1 MRRLLVIAALLLP
14 ALLLGGWLI
23 WEQWPIWNAPQPNWL
38 PEGAPGVC
46 AAVASLRV
54 LNAERAGD
62 QAEVTP
68 LEARKLAD
76 RLTQHLYDL
85 DAPPAYAEPVLV
97 RADFPNVGRRL
108 VWLYTAA
115 LPGERAAVIYL
126 DAETGGALSVIT
138 GGAAP
143 AACTLD
149 PRALLHRAV
158 RTTPALA
165 LAGYG
170 GLVVAGG
177 VLMVGL
183 RWVRRRTLTPNLS
196 PSKG

>member
-1 MRRLLVIAALLLP
+1 MRRLLVIAALMLP

-108 VWLYTAA
+108 AWLYTAA
-115 LPGERAAVIYL
+115 LPGERALYARSACPAAPRRSHNASAGAGGLWWAGSCGRCAAGRAAV
-126 DAETGGALSVIT
+126 
-138 GGAAP
+138 GAAANAYP
-143 AACTLD
+143 Q
-149 PRALLHRAV
+149 P
-158 RTTPALA
+158 LA
-165 LAGYG
+165 LE
-170 GLVVAGG
+170 GL
-177 VLMVGL
+177 
-183 RWVRRRTLTPNLS
+183 S
-196 PSKG
+196 